1 MLIPTSEI
9 DRLKLFSYYR
19 YKLWQLL
26 EWQKECHGT
35 ARKLNERIN
44 EYTIL
49 IQDIR
54 KTIESVPND
63 ILRAILYMRYE
74 FCLDWETI
82 GEELGYCREH
92 AIRMHRRA
100 LDEYEAV
107 KIKNCVHFSVS

>member
-1 MLIPTSEI
+1 MLIPTNEI

-19 YKLWQLL
+19 YKLRQLL
-26 EWQKECHGT
+26 EWQKKCHGT

-44 EYTIL
+44 EYAIL

-54 KTIESVPND
+54 KTIESMPND
-63 ILRAILYMRYE
+63 ILRAVLYMRYE
-74 FCLDWETI
+74 FCLDWEI
-82 GEELGYCREH
+82 ISEELGYCRGH
-92 AIRMHRRA
+92 TMVLHRRA